1 MVRARQGE
9 NWGCRGGRLERAWQA
24 GHTGRTRGDGGSRPG
39 AVPRGPTP
47 PFGRNP
53 SLLFDIKRS
62 CLMPHVGLWP
72 GLLGKVRAGLFFP
85 VAYCM
90 VLGKQNARS
99 PHTQMGSAGQAQAG
113 ARGPPDAKLAP
124 PTLPMHWAHWFSHP
138 HICSPDHH
146 HSPSHFLPDQ
156 SFSPQPS
163 QFRAGR
169 NRASFQRSTFSK
181 PRSHSDWTSVGHMPT
196 SEPIVVGGRVS
207 VLTGR
212 LRAGGGRVPLPFIS
226 GHGAGVVGRTPSGG

>member
-1 MVRARQGE
+1 MARARQGE

-62 CLMPHVGLWP
+62 CLMPHVGLLWP

-124 PTLPMHWAHWFSHP
+124 PTLPMRWAHWFSHP

-156 SFSPQPS
+156 SFSPSPPS
-163 QFRAGR
+163 SGRAGIEPLSKE
-169 NRASFQRSTFSK
+169 APFQSPDLTLIGLAWVTCPHLSQ
-181 PRSHSDWTSVGHMPT
+181 SLWEGGSVY
-196 SEPIVVGGRVS
+196 
-207 VLTGR
+207 
-212 LRAGGGRVPLPFIS
+212 
-226 GHGAGVVGRTPSGG
+226 